1 MRLAGLTPGAGPGH
15 YGPTI
20 EQVCVGAAMT
30 EMLGV
35 RQVRKTKVYHEI
47 VDQIR
52 ELIAAGRIKPG
63 DRLPPERELAELFKA
78 SRNSVRDAIRVLEQ
92 MGLIESRQGDG
103 TYVRSVSAE
112 DLAEP
117 LALMLLQSRTQMR
130 ELWEVRRVLEPAL
143 AEFAAARITDEELE
157 ELDAILEAQGRKV
170 EAGYIALE
178 EDTAFHNGIAQAAR
192 NTVMLR
198 ALDTLVDLLRQ
209 SRERSL
215 QQHDRPAYSLAGHRR
230 ILGALHRRDPDA
242 ARSEMLRHLADIE
255 ERVFSPTEDC

>member
-1 MRLAGLTPGAGPGH
+1 
-15 YGPTI
+15 
-20 EQVCVGAAMT
+20 MT
-30 EMLGV
+30 DILGV
-35 RQVRKTKVYHEI
+35 RHVRKTKVYHEI

-52 ELIAAGRIKPG
+52 ELISAGRINPG

-130 ELWEVRRVLEPAL
+130 ELWEVRRVLEPAI
-143 AEFAAARITDEELE
+143 AEFAASRITDDEIDELE
-157 ELDAILEAQGRKV
+157 TILEAQRRKV
-170 EAGYIALE
+170 EAGFTALE
-178 EDTAFHNGIAQAAR
+178 EDAAFHYAIAEAAR

-198 ALDTLVDLLRQ
+198 TLDTLVDLLRQ

-215 QQHDRPAYSLAGHRR
+215 QKRDRPAYSLAGHLR
-230 ILGALHRRDPDA
+230 ILAALRRRDPEG
-242 ARSEMLRHLADIE
+242 ARDEMLRHLREVE
-255 ERVFSPTEDC
+255 ERVFSTEDG

>member
-1 MRLAGLTPGAGPGH
+1 VTD
-15 YGPTI
+15 
-20 EQVCVGAAMT
+20 
-30 EMLGV
+30 MLGV
-35 RQVRKTKVYHEI
+35 RQVRKTRIYHEI

-52 ELIAAGRIKPG
+52 GLIAAGRSKPA
-63 DRLPPERELAELFKA
+63 DRLPPERELAVLFKA

-103 TYVRSVSAE
+103 TYVRSVSVE
-112 DLAEP
+112 QLTEP
-117 LALMLLQSRTQMR
+117 LALLLLQSRTQMR

-143 AEFAAARITDEELE
+143 AEFAAARITDEELA
-157 ELDAILEAQGRKV
+157 ELDAILEQQRRKV
-170 EAGYIALE
+170 EAGFIALE
-178 EDTAFHNGIAQAAR
+178 EDTAFHNGIAEAAR

-230 ILGALHRRDPDA
+230 ILAALRRRDPDG
-242 ARSEMLRHLADIE
+242 ARTEMLRHLHDIE
-255 ERVFSPTEDC
+255 ERVFDSTAEDEG

>member
-1 MRLAGLTPGAGPGH
+1 
-15 YGPTI
+15 
-20 EQVCVGAAMT
+20 MT
-30 EMLGV
+30 DILGV

-52 ELIAAGRIKPG
+52 GLIAAGRIKPG

-112 DLAEP
+112 ELAEP

-143 AEFAAARITDEELE
+143 AEFAAARITDEELD
-157 ELDAILEAQGRKV
+157 ELETILEVQRRKV
-170 EAGYIALE
+170 ETGFLALE
-178 EDTAFHNGIAQAAR
+178 EDTAFHYGIAEAAR

-198 ALDTLVDLLRQ
+198 AVDTLVDLLRQ

-230 ILGALHRRDPDA
+230 ILAALRRRDPEG
-242 ARSEMLRHLADIE
+242 ARAEMLRHLGDME
-255 ERVFSPTEDC
+255 ERVFATTAER

>member
-1 MRLAGLTPGAGPGH
+1 
-15 YGPTI
+15 
-20 EQVCVGAAMT
+20 MT
-30 EMLGV
+30 DMLGV

-143 AEFAAARITDEELE
+143 AEFAAERITDEELE

-178 EDTAFHNGIAQAAR
+178 EDTAFHNGIAEAAR

-215 QQHDRPAYSLAGHRR
+215 QQRDRPAYSLAGHRR
-230 ILGALHRRDPDA
+230 ILAALRRRDPEA
-242 ARSEMLRHLADIE
+242 ARTEMLRHLADIE
-255 ERVFSPTEDC
+255 ERVFSTTEDA

>member
-1 MRLAGLTPGAGPGH
+1 VTD
-15 YGPTI
+15 
-20 EQVCVGAAMT
+20 V
-30 EMLGV
+30 LGV

-52 ELIAAGRIKPG
+52 GLIAAGRIKPG

-112 DLAEP
+112 ELAEP

-143 AEFAAARITDEELE
+143 AEFAAERITEEELG
-157 ELDAILEAQGRKV
+157 ELEAILEAQRRKV
-170 EAGYIALE
+170 ETGFLALE
-178 EDTAFHNGIAQAAR
+178 EDTAFHYGIAEAAR

-198 ALDTLVDLLRQ
+198 AVDTLVDLLRQ

-230 ILGALHRRDPDA
+230 ILAALRRRDPEG
-242 ARSEMLRHLADIE
+242 ARAEMLRHLGDME
-255 ERVFSPTEDC
+255 ERVFATTAER

>member
-1 MRLAGLTPGAGPGH
+1 
-15 YGPTI
+15 
-20 EQVCVGAAMT
+20 MT
-30 EMLGV
+30 DILGV

-103 TYVRSVSAE
+103 TYVRTVSAE

-143 AEFAAARITDEELE
+143 AEFAASRITDEELD
-157 ELDAILEAQGRKV
+157 ELDVILQAQGRKV
-170 EAGYIALE
+170 EAGATALE
-178 EDTAFHNGIAQAAR
+178 EDIAFHYGIAEAAR

-198 ALDTLVDLLRQ
+198 TLDTLVDLLRQ

-215 QQHDRPAYSLAGHRR
+215 QQHDRPAYSLAGHKR
-230 ILGALHRRDPDA
+230 ILAALRRRDPER
-242 ARSEMLRHLADIE
+242 ARAEMLRHLTEVE
-255 ERVFSPTEDC
+255 ERVFSAGDA

>member
-1 MRLAGLTPGAGPGH
+1 
-15 YGPTI
+15 
-20 EQVCVGAAMT
+20 MT
-30 EMLGV
+30 ELLGV

-63 DRLPPERELAELFKA
+63 DRLPPERELAELFDA
-78 SRNSVRDAIRVLEQ
+78 SRNSVRDAMRVLEQ

-112 DLAEP
+112 RLAEP

-130 ELWEVRRVLEPAL
+130 ELWEVRQVLEPSI
-143 AEFAAARITDEELE
+143 AEFAAERITEE
-157 ELDAILEAQGRKV
+157 ELDELEAILAAQRLKV
-170 EAGYIALE
+170 EAGFIALE
-178 EDTAFHNGIAQAAR
+178 EDTAFHYTIAEAAR

-198 ALDTLVDLLRQ
+198 TLDTLVDLLRQ

-215 QQHDRPAYSLAGHRR
+215 QQRDRPRYSLAGHGR
-230 ILGALHRRDPDA
+230 ILAALRRRDPA
-242 ARSEMLRHLADIE
+242 GARAEMLQHLREIE
-255 ERVFSPTEDC
+255 QRVFASEDG

>member
-1 MRLAGLTPGAGPGH
+1 MS
-15 YGPTI
+15 
-20 EQVCVGAAMT
+20 EV
-30 EMLGV
+30 LGV

-52 ELIAAGRIKPG
+52 TLIAAGRIKPG

-103 TYVRSVSAE
+103 TYVRSVSPE
-112 DLAEP
+112 ERAEP
-117 LALMLLQSRTQMR
+117 LALLLLQSRTQMR

-143 AEFAAARITDEELE
+143 AEFAAARITDEELG
-157 ELDAILEAQGRKV
+157 ELEAILDSQRRKV
-170 EAGYIALE
+170 EAGFIALE
-178 EDTAFHNGIAQAAR
+178 EDTAFHNGIAEAAR

-209 SRERSL
+209 SREGSL

-230 ILGALHRRDPDA
+230 ILAALRRRDPEG
-242 ARSEMLRHLADIE
+242 ARAEMLRHLRDIE
-255 ERVFSPTEDC
+255 ERIFTTPEDG

>member
-1 MRLAGLTPGAGPGH
+1 VREANTV
-15 YGPTI
+15 TD
-20 EQVCVGAAMT
+20 V
-30 EMLGV
+30 LGV
-35 RQVRKTKVYHEI
+35 RQVRKTRVYREI

-52 ELIAAGRIKPG
+52 GLIAAGRIKPG

-103 TYVRSVSAE
+103 TYARSVSAE
-112 DLAEP
+112 ELAEP

-143 AEFAAARITDEELE
+143 AEFAAERITDEELD
-157 ELDAILEAQGRKV
+157 ELETILEVQRRKV
-170 EAGYIALE
+170 ETGFLALE
-178 EDTAFHNGIAQAAR
+178 EDTAFHYGIAEAAR

-198 ALDTLVDLLRQ
+198 AVDTLVDLLRQ

-215 QQHDRPAYSLAGHRR
+215 QRHDRPAYSLAGHRR
-230 ILGALHRRDPDA
+230 ILAALRRRDREG
-242 ARSEMLRHLADIE
+242 ARAEMLRHLRDME
-255 ERVFSPTEDC
+255 ERVFATTAER

>member
-1 MRLAGLTPGAGPGH
+1 
-15 YGPTI
+15 
-20 EQVCVGAAMT
+20 
-30 EMLGV
+30 MLGV

-52 ELIAAGRIKPG
+52 GLIAAGRIKPG

-78 SRNSVRDAIRVLEQ
+78 SRNSVRDAMRVLEQ

-112 DLAEP
+112 
-117 LALMLLQSRTQMR
+117 
-130 ELWEVRRVLEPAL
+130 ELSEVRRVLEPAL
-143 AEFAAARITDEELE
+143 AEFAAARITDEELD
-157 ELDAILEAQGRKV
+157 ELEAILEQQRRKV
-170 EAGYIALE
+170 EAGFIALE
-178 EDTAFHNGIAQAAR
+178 EDTAFHNGIAEAAR

-230 ILGALHRRDPDA
+230 ILAALHRRDPEG
-242 ARSEMLRHLADIE
+242 ARAEMVRHLRDIE
-255 ERVFSPTEDC
+255 ERVFSTMEDD

>member
-1 MRLAGLTPGAGPGH
+1 
-15 YGPTI
+15 
-20 EQVCVGAAMT
+20 
-30 EMLGV
+30 MLGV

-143 AEFAAARITDEELE
+143 AEFAAERITDEELE

-178 EDTAFHNGIAQAAR
+178 EDTAFHNGIAEAAR

-215 QQHDRPAYSLAGHRR
+215 QQRDRPAYSLAGHRR
-230 ILGALHRRDPDA
+230 ILAALRRRDPEA
-242 ARSEMLRHLADIE
+242 ARTEMLRHLVDIE
-255 ERVFSPTEDC
+255 ERVFSTTEDG

>member
-1 MRLAGLTPGAGPGH
+1 
-15 YGPTI
+15 
-20 EQVCVGAAMT
+20 MT
-30 EMLGV
+30 DMLGV
-35 RQVRKTKVYHEI
+35 RQVRKTRIYHEI

-52 ELIAAGRIKPG
+52 GLIAAGRIKPG

-103 TYVRSVSAE
+103 TYVRSVSVE
-112 DLAEP
+112 ELTEP
-117 LALMLLQSRTQMR
+117 LALLLLQSRTQMR

-143 AEFAAARITDEELE
+143 AEFAAARITDEELA
-157 ELDAILEAQGRKV
+157 ELDAVLEQQRRKV
-170 EAGYIALE
+170 EAGFIALE
-178 EDTAFHNGIAQAAR
+178 EDTAFHNGIAEAAR

-230 ILGALHRRDPDA
+230 ILAALRRRDPEG
-242 ARSEMLRHLADIE
+242 ARAEMLRHLRDIE
-255 ERVFSPTEDC
+255 ERVFDSTAEDDG

>member
-1 MRLAGLTPGAGPGH
+1 VTD
-15 YGPTI
+15 I
-20 EQVCVGAAMT
+20 
-30 EMLGV
+30 LGV

-47 VDQIR
+47 VDQIQ
-52 ELIAAGRIKPG
+52 ELITAGRIKPG

-143 AEFAAARITDEELE
+143 AEFAASRITEE
-157 ELDAILEAQGRKV
+157 ELDELEVILEAQRRKV
-170 EAGYIALE
+170 EAGSIALE
-178 EDTAFHNGIAQAAR
+178 EDTAFHYGIAEAAR
-192 NTVMLR
+192 NTVILR
-198 ALDTLVDLLRQ
+198 TLDTLVDLLRQ

-215 QQHDRPAYSLAGHRR
+215 QQHDRPAYSLAGHKR
-230 ILGALHRRDPDA
+230 ILAALRRRDPEG
-242 ARSEMLRHLADIE
+242 ARAEMLRHLREVE
-255 ERVFSPTEDC
+255 ERVFSTEAG

>member
-1 MRLAGLTPGAGPGH
+1 
-15 YGPTI
+15 
-20 EQVCVGAAMT
+20 MT
-30 EMLGV
+30 DILGV

-47 VDQIR
+47 VDQIQ
-52 ELIAAGRIKPG
+52 ELISAGRIKPG

-143 AEFAAARITDEELE
+143 AEFAASRITDEELD
-157 ELDAILEAQGRKV
+157 ELETILEAQRRKV
-170 EAGYIALE
+170 EAGSIALE
-178 EDTAFHNGIAQAAR
+178 EDTAFHYAIAEAAR
-192 NTVMLR
+192 NTVILR
-198 ALDTLVDLLRQ
+198 TLDTLVDLLRQ

-215 QQHDRPAYSLAGHRR
+215 QQHDRPAYSLAGHKR
-230 ILGALHRRDPDA
+230 ILAALRRRDPEDA
-242 ARSEMLRHLADIE
+242 RAEMLRHLREVE
-255 ERVFSPTEDC
+255 ERVFSTEAE

>member
-1 MRLAGLTPGAGPGH
+1 MGPV
-15 YGPTI
+15 TDI
-20 EQVCVGAAMT
+20 
-30 EMLGV
+30 LGV

-52 ELIAAGRIKPG
+52 ELIVAGRIKPG

-103 TYVRSVSAE
+103 TYVRSVSVE
-112 DLAEP
+112 ELAEP

-143 AEFAAARITDEELE
+143 AEFAAARITDEELD
-157 ELDAILEAQGRKV
+157 ELEAILEAQRRKV
-170 EAGYIALE
+170 EAGFIALE
-178 EDTAFHNGIAQAAR
+178 EDTAFHYGIAEAAR

-198 ALDTLVDLLRQ
+198 TLDTLVDLLRR

-230 ILGALHRRDPDA
+230 ILGALRRRDPEA
-242 ARSEMLRHLADIE
+242 ARAEMLRHLRDIE
-255 ERVFSPTEDC
+255 ERVFSTAEGG

>member
-1 MRLAGLTPGAGPGH
+1 
-15 YGPTI
+15 
-20 EQVCVGAAMT
+20 
-30 EMLGV
+30 MLGV

-47 VDQIR
+47 VEQIQ

-112 DLAEP
+112 ELAEP

-143 AEFAAARITDEELE
+143 AGFAAARITDEELD
-157 ELDAILEAQGRKV
+157 ELDVVLEAQRRKV
-170 EAGYIALE
+170 DAGFIPLE
-178 EDTAFHNGIAQAAR
+178 EDTAFHNGIAEAAR

-230 ILGALHRRDPDA
+230 ILAALHRRDPEG
-242 ARSEMLRHLADIE
+242 ARSEMLRHLHDIE
-255 ERVFSPTEDC
+255 ERVFSAAEDG

>member
-1 MRLAGLTPGAGPGH
+1 VTD
-15 YGPTI
+15 I
-20 EQVCVGAAMT
+20 
-30 EMLGV
+30 LGV

-143 AEFAAARITDEELE
+143 AEFAASRITEEELG
-157 ELDAILEAQGRKV
+157 ELEAILQAQTRKV
-170 EAGYIALE
+170 EAGATALE
-178 EDTAFHNGIAQAAR
+178 EDIAFHYGIAEAAR

-198 ALDTLVDLLRQ
+198 TLDTLVDLLRQ

-215 QQHDRPAYSLAGHRR
+215 QQHDRPAFSLAGHKR
-230 ILGALHRRDPDA
+230 ILTALRRRDPDG
-242 ARSEMLRHLADIE
+242 ARAEMLRHLTEVE
-255 ERVFSPTEDC
+255 ERVFSTGNP

>member
-1 MRLAGLTPGAGPGH
+1 
-15 YGPTI
+15 
-20 EQVCVGAAMT
+20 
-30 EMLGV
+30 MLGV

-47 VDQIR
+47 VDQIQ

-112 DLAEP
+112 ELAEP

-143 AEFAAARITDEELE
+143 AGFAAARITDEELD
-157 ELDAILEAQGRKV
+157 ELDMVLETQRRKV
-170 EAGYIALE
+170 EAGFIPLE
-178 EDTAFHNGIAQAAR
+178 EDTAFHNGIAEAAR

-230 ILGALHRRDPDA
+230 ILAALHRRDPEG
-242 ARSEMLRHLADIE
+242 ARSEMLRHLHDIE
-255 ERVFSPTEDC
+255 ERVFSTAEDG